1 MVFAVWAAQRDCDA
15 GALARIDRALSGA
28 VAEASEHADLV
39 ARAAGE
45 RHGFPAG
52 YLARY
57 FEKLR
62 YGFGERERAGL
73 ERFYAL
79 AAERGAIAGTP
90 ELRFADTARV
100 R

>member
-1 MVFAVWAAQRDCDA
+1 MVFAVWAAQRDCDPD
-15 GALARIDRALSGA
+15 ALGRIDRALRGA

-39 ARAAGE
+39 AKAAGE

>member
-1 MVFAVWAAQRDCDA
+1 M
-15 GALARIDRALSGA
+15 
-28 VAEASEHADLV
+28 AEASEHADLV
-39 ARAAGE
+39 AQAAGE

-79 AAERGAIAGTP
+79 AAERGAIAGAP

>member
-1 MVFAVWAAQRDCDA
+1 MVFAVWAAQRDCDPD
-15 GALARIDRALSGA
+15 ALARLDRALRGA
-28 VAEASEHADLV
+28 VAEAAEHADRV
-39 ARAAGE
+39 AREAGE

-62 YGFGERERAGL
+62 YGFGERERHGL
-73 ERFYAL
+73 ARFYEL
-79 AAERGAIAGTP
+79 AAECGAIAGAP
-90 ELRFADTARV
+90 ELRFAATARV

>member
-1 MVFAVWAAQRDCDA
+1 MRSRASTARCAAPWPRPPSTPTWS
-15 GALARIDRALSGA
+15 RS
-28 VAEASEHADLV
+28 
-39 ARAAGE
+39 AAGE